1 MKKITL
7 ALAVMLAVWS
17 VDAASARPHY
27 GHHRSYHHSRIAS
40 VPQQDAQD
48 PIQEFFGAQ
57 NSSYDQNDSWDKPQT
72 TTYRVRTRHGYR
84 RVSHTY
90 ASNDATSDWNFGS
103 GLASRARQYMGMS
116 AGQLGLPRSLWCA
129 DFMNKITHSGSDR
142 TALSYTRR
150 GSPAPYGCTDCVAVT
165 RRRGGGHV
173 GIVTGYDGSGNPI
186 LISGNHS
193 RRVGVG
199 TYRRG
204 SVVAYRYL

>member
-1 MKKITL
+1 MKKITIVL
-7 ALAVMLAVWS
+7 AAMLVVLG
-17 VDAASARPHY
+17 VDAASARPHH
-27 GHHRSYHHSRIAS
+27 GHHRSYHHSRIAN
-40 VPQQDAQD
+40 VEQDAQD

-57 NSSYDQNDSWDKPQT
+57 NSGYDANETSDRPQSVV
-72 TTYRVRTRHGYR
+72 YRVRTRHGYR
-84 RVSHTY
+84 RVNQTY
-90 ASNDATSDWNFGS
+90 ASNDTSGDWGFGS

-129 DFMNKITHSGSDR
+129 DFMNKITQSGMDR
-142 TALSYTRR
+142 TAMSYARR

-193 RRVGVG
+193 RKVGVG
-199 TYRRG
+199 TYNRG